1 MTVTPKFGIAMISAC
16 VLFVAG
22 AVSLS
27 YALVQDSPRPVAMKI
42 VQLIE
47 AHPEEWTPTPFSSLE
62 NEARG
67 INIYVGEDL
76 DQKDLV
82 VVARRIAVRVDDID
96 LPGFEGPHSGSKD
109 QIAIKK
115 AIQRWHH
122 NMVADPKQKE
132 EAAAIAKVL
141 AEPVN

>member
-1 MTVTPKFGIAMISAC
+1 MKVPRRIVELIAAC

-22 AVSLS
+22 AVSLT
-27 YALVQDSPRPVAMKI
+27 YVFMQDSPRPVAMKI

-47 AHPEEWTPTPFSSLE
+47 THPEEWTPTPFSSLE
-62 NEARG
+62 NEERG
-67 INIYVGEDL
+67 ISIYVGEDL

-82 VVARRIAVRVDDID
+82 VVARRIAVRVDDVD
-96 LPGFEGPHSGSKD
+96 LPGFGGPHSGSKD